1 MQSRIFPHFR
11 AWRLLLLIVLATA
24 GFFSAD
30 AQSLPKPT
38 GYVSDFAHVVS
49 PEDQN
54 KLEIFCG
61 RVERELGVQFALV
74 TIDSLNGQPIE
85 DYAIKLA
92 RQWGVGDKKTNQ
104 GVLLLLAIQDR
115 KSDIETGRGIE
126 PLLGDGF
133 SGSILRSLRPD
144 LRSGNYGAALNTAAH
159 DMARQIAQAK
169 GVAFQDDAPVPER
182 RHEVDD
188 SGNHGFPGW
197 LIVAGIFFV
206 LWLLGRG
213 GRRGGRGGGSGGSGI
228 WTGLLLGNLLSGGM
242 RGGGSR
248 SDWGSGGGFGG
259 GSGGGGFGGFG
270 GGDFGGGGANSN
282 W

>member
-1 MQSRIFPHFR
+1 MQSRVFFHFR
-11 AWRLLLLIVLATA
+11 AFRLLLVLLLATS
-24 GFFSAD
+24 GLLLFGAD
-30 AQSLPKPT
+30 SLPKPT
-38 GYVSDFAHVVS
+38 GYVNDFAHVVS

-54 KLEIFCG
+54 KLELFCG

-74 TIDSLNGQPIE
+74 TINSLNGQPVE
-85 DYAIKLA
+85 DYAIQLA
-92 RQWGVGDKKTNQ
+92 RQWGVGDKKNNQ

-133 SGSILRSLRPD
+133 SGGILRSLRPD
-144 LRSGNYGAALNTAAH
+144 LRSGNYGAALITAAH
-159 DMARQIAQAK
+159 DMARQIAQSK
-169 GVAFQDDAPVPER
+169 GIAFQDDAPVPER
-182 RHEVDD
+182 RPVDD
-188 SGNHGFPGW
+188 SGRHGFPGW
-197 LIVAGIFFV
+197 LVIAGIFFV

-228 WTGLLLGNLLSGGM
+228 WTGLLLGSLLGRGM
-242 RGGGSR
+242 GGGSR
-248 SDWGSGGGFGG
+248 GNWGGGGGFGG
-259 GSGGGGFGGFG
+259 GGGGGFGGFG